1 MATDVMPPSQTLL
14 PVSQPSETSD
24 LFPDS
29 RSQLFRSKIQKK
41 AQTKIDLL
49 KFLGQGRKK
58 LTSIETQRI
67 ISVLDETIKRI
78 ELASLF
84 CYAADN
90 LDRFKVV
97 LGSELTCAIRE
108 HQRLQNNM
116 QNLLSRLE
124 EGGNFHREEDKEGS
138 RINIEEQGHS
148 LSMLKQGIISCVKNT
163 LRHFQANPTA
173 CNTLRAEL
181 FARDPAIELL
191 LQNLS
196 ELRAFLFERLLT
208 TPLEE
213 NEKIHYLQ
221 EMNQRDKKNREII
234 AILEGELAAAI
245 QDRDTKISNKN
256 EIIRQLKSHLHQLEK
271 FSGENIRRTKQ
282 EAEKQQKADYRASES
297 RCFKLQLELQL
308 LRTQLN
314 TEITEHREV
323 ELALRKRKYKVET
336 EIENWIQKY
345 DLDMGEKQEELEQI
359 ETVYAEEKIE
369 LKDLREK
376 LELLEQEYRQVKE
389 ERELAQKKKE
399 EEERELAIK
408 NRAAALI
415 QALWKGYLVR
425 KVLRLRKKGK
435 KKGRKGK
442 GKGKGQGKGQ
452 GKRQGKK
459 GKK

>member
-245 QDRDTKISNKN
+245 QDRDTK
-256 EIIRQLKSHLHQLEK
+256 
-271 FSGENIRRTKQ
+271 
-282 EAEKQQKADYRASES
+282 
-297 RCFKLQLELQL
+297 
-308 LRTQLN
+308 
-314 TEITEHREV
+314 
-323 ELALRKRKYKVET
+323 RKYKVET